1 MDAIDKMDPAETLR
15 YYKRRKEALWRGR
28 SSYDAHYRELGE
40 MFAPRTGKWG
50 IRYDPNPGRKKH
62 GQILEGTPEWCVLQ
76 AQAGLMAGASS
87 PARPFF
93 RLTTA
98 DPDLARK
105 ADVARW
111 LKRATERVLRVFQR
125 SNFYRAL
132 PRIYTEMIVYGTA
145 ATTLMPH
152 WKRVVHYTPL
162 TAGMYAV
169 QKGADDEVVTLYR
182 ELTLPVGQL
191 VSEFGLANVSDRVK
205 SLYNEGHIDTMI
217 DVVHAIEPRHD
228 RDPRR
233 LDDLNMAWSSCYFEE
248 GAQDNRVLRMSG
260 FPRFPALVARWNVVG
275 DNVYGDSLCM
285 PLLGDARQLQHQQ
298 KRKAQGIDLQ
308 VNPPL
313 EIPSSLK
320 NRDVDRL
327 PGGLTSAPSAGAG
340 GRGITPLYQ
349 VNLDLNG
356 LREDMDA
363 TRQRIYAGTFVDL
376 FRMMTR
382 DDDPQRTAYEVSVRK
397 ETQMVQ
403 LGPVYGHIQSE
414 LHEPSVDFVF
424 ERLLRAGELDEPPEE
439 LLGAELTVQF
449 VSTLAQAQRAV
460 GQLPADRLI
469 GTLQAVSTLKPDVVD
484 GFDADEWLRRAADE
498 LGVDP
503 HLVVP
508 GDQVALVR
516 EARSRA
522 QAARQQ
528 SEVLAEQAGAARDF
542 AQAGATAPAPQTSG
556 AQVPPPA
563 DVLNLY
569 TGYESPA
576 SRML

>member
-1 MDAIDKMDPAETLR
+1 MDAINKMDPAEAVR
-15 YYKRRKEALWRGR
+15 YYRRRKEALWQLR

-50 IRYDPNPGRKKH
+50 MRYDPNPGRKKH
-62 GQILEGTPEWCVLQ
+62 GQILEGTPEWCVVN
-76 AQAGLMAGASS
+76 AQAGLMSGASS

-98 DPDLARK
+98 DPDLARR
-105 ADVARW
+105 AAVQRW
-111 LKRATERVLRVFQR
+111 LKKATERVLRVFQR

-132 PRIYTEMIVYGTA
+132 PRIYTELIVYGTA

-162 TAGMYAV
+162 TAGTYAI

-182 ELTLPVGQL
+182 EVTIPVGQL
-191 VSEFGLANVSDRVK
+191 VREFGFEAVSDRVK
-205 SLYNEGHIDTMI
+205 SLYREGHIDTMI
-217 DVVHAIEPRHD
+217 DVVHAIEPRYD
-228 RDPRR
+228 RDESK

-248 GAQDNRVLRMSG
+248 GAQEGKMLRVSG
-260 FPRFPALVARWNVVG
+260 FPRLPALIARWSVVG
-275 DNVYGDSLCM
+275 ENVYGDGPCM

-298 KRKAQGIDLQ
+298 KRKAQAIDLQ

-313 EIPSSLK
+313 EVPSSLK

-340 GRGITPLYQ
+340 NRGITPLFQ

-356 LREDMDA
+356 LREDMEA
-363 TRQRIYAGTFVDL
+363 TRQRLYAGTFVDL

-382 DDDPQRTAYEVSVRK
+382 DDDPQRTAYEVSVRQ
-397 ETQMVQ
+397 ETKMVQ
-403 LGPVYGHIQSE
+403 LGPVLGHIQSE

-424 ERLLRAGELDEPPEE
+424 ERLLRTGELPPPPEE
-439 LLGAELTVQF
+439 LLGAELAVQF

-469 GTLQAVSTLKPDVVD
+469 GTLQAVSTIKPDVVD
-484 GFDADEWLRRAADE
+484 GFDADEWLRRASDD

-503 HLVVP
+503 HLIVP
-508 GDQVALVR
+508 GDQIALVR
-516 EARSRA
+516 EARNRA

-528 SEVLAEQAGAARDF
+528 SEVIAEQAGAARDL
-542 AQAGATAPAPQTSG
+542 AQASAAPAPQTAG
-556 AQVPPPA
+556 AQVPPPP
-563 DVLNLY
+563 DVFGEL
-569 TGYESPA
+569 TGYESPT